1 MAILIGA
8 PTPLTVS
15 VDSVNEIDHVAGTIN
30 HAVSHSSNP
39 GAAESLLS
47 TDDNGYI
54 RIVRIGLGKTPA
66 EAVDV
71 VGNIQLTGRIK
82 HTNDL
87 IIEPAGNDVLFQD
100 ADIQAHNWISGTTGW
115 GIQRDGDADF
125 RNLTAD
131 SLTVEAFISDVNLA
145 LAGSQFVTKSLGIL
159 ARPFTIP
166 TTSGTLY
173 VLDLPGYENTAVFEN
188 GDYVRLRYVDRS
200 GGGLVVG
207 DAWGTVSSYS
217 DLSGGEQSWTWTRV
231 SGSVGQVI
239 SAGMIAL
246 DYGQSGDGYVHTT
259 TLDAAGSPYLEVGSW
274 ATDPSV
280 GGNHTVHLRIGQLD
294 GISGVGDEW
303 GLWAGQSAYK
313 YLLMSDQNADIHGMR
328 LSLYDGSN
336 LEALR
341 LDPDV
346 PSLAVGQP
354 LPTGPAAGGD
364 GFWTG
369 LDGGSYK
376 LRIGKAAGPALHWT
390 GAAVELHDNAGE
402 AVIVLNSSN
411 SYFAKPM
418 TLGSGGGIWQGTGT
432 FASPATGLKIW
443 NDSGTGRIGAF
454 ADSVL
459 QVSLNEDGLSI
470 QSSLAGSNPN
480 SYNTISWANAGA
492 SHDARVWVYNTAQV
506 TGLFNEVKGRN
517 SSQGAA
523 WRVDIEDDNA
533 DQSLQIDA
541 YAAAAIGGTRLDYT
555 LNSTLVYR
563 LTPSYLWAMQDL
575 WLQTNLVSRKN
586 NVNYDVYPMHYLTTP
601 LTSTAWDNDRKTS
614 SNNGTIDLSAVF
626 GVPAG
631 VKAVLVRTSAQSST
645 VGNYVAIGPASG
657 TAVAIAR
664 VQTANN
670 FADEITVVPC
680 NTNGDVYFTCSGTC
694 NVVLQIWG
702 YAL

>member
-8 PTPLTVS
+8 PTPLTISVS
-15 VDSVNEIDHVAGTIN
+15 SGNAIDHVNGTIS

-39 GAAESLLS
+39 GAAASLLS
-47 TDDNGYI
+47 TDSNGYI
-54 RIVRIGLGKTPA
+54 RIVRIGLGKAPA

-82 HTNDL
+82 HTDDL

-100 ADIQAHNWISGTTGW
+100 ADIQAHNWVSGTTGW
-115 GIQRDGDADF
+115 GIQRDGNADF

-159 ARPFTIP
+159 ARAFTVP
-166 TTSGTLY
+166 TTSETLY

-231 SGSVGQVI
+231 SGSVGQI
-239 SAGMIAL
+239 INAGMIAL

-259 TLDAAGSPYLEVGSW
+259 TLDAAGSPYLEIGSW

-280 GGNHTVHLRIGQLD
+280 SGNHTVHLRIGQLD
-294 GISGVGDEW
+294 GVSGVGDEW

-313 YLLMSDQNADIHGMR
+313 YLLMSDQNAAIHGLR

-364 GFWTG
+364 GFWAG

-390 GAAVELHDNAGE
+390 GAAVELRDNAGQ
-402 AVIVLNSSN
+402 AVIVLDSSS

-418 TLGSGGGIWQGTGT
+418 TLGSNGGIWQGTGS
-432 FASPATGLKIW
+432 FASPTTGLKIW
-443 NDSGTGRIGAF
+443 NDSGYGRIGGYNGGTVQWYAATDGKLYAGAGDVLLDANGITIKAGALINTRNEIRWLSGASEIF
-454 ADSVL
+454 TIGADTAG
-459 QVSLNEDGLSI
+459 NI
-470 QSSLAGSNPN
+470 QMFGNGTLSLAVDAYSAGFQLSGTSIN
-480 SYNTISWANAGA
+480 YYGTLKQAGA
-492 SHDARVWVYNTAQV
+492 NKNVYAMHPLITPIYGSGWTGSSKSASTTYTIDVDAVFSGVPSQAQALQLGFALNVSSSGRVRCGSTSADPVHIDLQAPAGWSR
-506 TGLFNEVKGRN
+506 FNGMV
-517 SSQGAA
+517 A
-523 WRVDIEDDNA
+523 V
-533 DQSLQIDA
+533 
-541 YAAAAIGGTRLDYT
+541 
-555 LNSTLVYR
+555 
-563 LTPSYLWAMQDL
+563 
-575 WLQTNLVSRKN
+575 
-586 NVNYDVYPMHYLTTP
+586 
-601 LTSTAWDNDRKTS
+601 
-614 SNNGTIDLSAVF
+614 NNGNIYFRSDVTVSSIYIY
-626 GVPAG
+626 
-631 VKAVLVRTSAQSST
+631 VL
-645 VGNYVAIGPASG
+645 
-657 TAVAIAR
+657 
-664 VQTANN
+664 
-670 FADEITVVPC
+670 
-680 NTNGDVYFTCSGTC
+680 
-694 NVVLQIWG
+694 G
-702 YAL
+702 YYL